1 MKKFGVFAIALV
13 LIASLAACRRGN
25 GGETTVPTTTS
36 PTAATQTPTTQPSTA
51 PTILPG
57 IDPTLD
63 TNIPDP
69 SVDTSMPDMTDDGMG
84 GGSRN
89 SMGGF

>member
-1 MKKFGVFAIALV
+1 MKKFGVFTIALV
-13 LIASLAACRRGN
+13 LIASLAACRRSN
-25 GGETTVPTTTS
+25 GGETTIPSTTNPTT
-36 PTAATQTPTTQPSTA
+36 ATQAPTTHPSTA

-69 SVDTSMPDMTDDGMG
+69 SVDTSMPDMTDDGMDG
-84 GGSRN
+84 RSRKGI
-89 SMGGF
+89 GGF